1 MFCKWCGNSIQLTDK
16 KCPACGRETP
26 PMSDCGGLYNL
37 KHSNDGPTAPTKE
50 KVIVKEV
57 PHCAAVE
64 KMDAK
69 YVKERKAAKKHHAIT
84 MSCFIV
90 ILLAIVCSALLIL
103 CVSNQLGELK
113 EQIDNIQIEIPTY
126 PTEAP
131 LDKPNDEQVTDP
143 PEESTQYSFTINTT
157 VVNGDPKE
165 ISNTYDFC
173 NFSKS
178 VKVTTTTAISEN
190 GQTFTV
196 SYLLGEEASVDLN
209 LKYIQEE
216 TKPLTIGV
224 NCDTNLQFFNN
235 EDFSYEWQY
244 RSSIGNWTSV
254 EADII
259 TVDDENYRQI
269 ACITDWLKNITIMKQ
284 PIELRCIIRV
294 KNPSGDAM
302 QIIVDGISVAA
313 DGTIINNNQ

>member
-1 MFCKWCGNSIQLTDK
+1 MFCKWCGNGIQLTDK
-16 KCPACGRETP
+16 KCPNCGRETP
-26 PMSDCGGLYNL
+26 PMSDCGGFYNL
-37 KHSNDGPTAPTKE
+37 KHSNDGPTVPTKE
-50 KVIVKEV
+50 KVVVKEV

-103 CVSNQLGELK
+103 SVSNQLGELK
-113 EQIDNIQIEIPTY
+113 EQIGNIQIEISTY

-131 LDKPNDEQVTDP
+131 LDKPNDEQETDP

-173 NFSKS
+173 NFAKS
-178 VKVTTTTAISEN
+178 VKVTTTTAIGEN

-254 EADII
+254 DADII

-269 ACITDWLKNITIMKQ
+269 ACTTDWLKNITIMKQ

-294 KNPSGDAM
+294 KNPSGDSM

-313 DGTIINNNQ
+313 NGTIINNNQ

>member
-64 KMDAK
+64 KMEAK
-69 YVKERKAAKKHHAIT
+69 YAKERKAAKKHHAIT

-90 ILLAIVCSALLIL
+90 VLLAIVCSALLVL
-103 CVSNQLGELK
+103 SVNNQLEELK

-131 LDKPNDEQVTDP
+131 LDKPNEEQETDP

-157 VVNGDPKE
+157 VVNGETRE
-165 ISNTYDFC
+165 ISNTYDFGDYA
-173 NFSKS
+173 KS
-178 VKVTTTTAISEN
+178 AKVTTSAGEGEN
-190 GQTFTV
+190 RQVFTV
-196 SYLLGEEASVDLN
+196 SYTLNQEASVDIN
-209 LKYIQEE
+209 VTYVHENTE
-216 TKPLTIGV
+216 PLTIGV
-224 NCDTNLQFFNN
+224 MCETDLSFFNDQ
-235 EDFSYEWQY
+235 DFSYEWQY

-259 TVDDENYRQI
+259 TVDDENYRHI
-269 ACITDWLKNITIMKQ
+269 TCTTDWLRNITIMKQ

-294 KNPSGDAM
+294 QNASGDDM
-302 QIIVDGISVAA
+302 QIMVDGILIAA
-313 DGTIINNNQ
+313 DGTIINNHQ

>member
-1 MFCKWCGNSIQLTDK
+1 MFCKWCGKSIQLTDK
-16 KCPACGRETP
+16 KCPTCGRETP
-26 PMSDCGGLYNL
+26 PMSDCGGFYNL
-37 KHSNDGPTAPTKE
+37 KHSNDVPTAPTKE

-64 KMDAK
+64 KMEAK
-69 YVKERKAAKKHHAIT
+69 YVKERKAAKKHHTIT
-84 MSCFIV
+84 MFCFIV
-90 ILLAIVCSALLIL
+90 VLLAIVCSAILIL
-103 CVSNQLGELK
+103 NVNNQLGELK

-126 PTEAP
+126 PTEVP
-131 LDKPNDEQVTDP
+131 LHKPNDEQETDP

-157 VVNGDPKE
+157 VVNGDSKE
-165 ISNTYDFC
+165 ISNTYDFGDYA
-173 NFSKS
+173 KS
-178 VKVTTTTAISEN
+178 AKVTTSAAVGEN
-190 GQTFTV
+190 GQIFTV
-196 SYLLGEEASVDLN
+196 SYLLDEEASVDLN
-209 LKYIQEE
+209 LKYVQEE

-269 ACITDWLKNITIMKQ
+269 ACTTDWLKNITIMKQ
-284 PIELRCIIRV
+284 SIELRCIIRV
-294 KNPSGDAM
+294 KNPSGDSM

>member
-26 PMSDCGGLYNL
+26 PMSDCGGFYNL
-37 KHSNDGPTAPTKE
+37 KHSNSGTVAPATE

-57 PHCAAVE
+57 PHCGAME
-64 KMDAK
+64 KMDVK
-69 YVKERKAAKKHHAIT
+69 YAKERKAAKKHHAIT
-84 MSCFIV
+84 MFCLITV
-90 ILLAIVCSALLIL
+90 LLATVCSVLLVL
-103 CVSNQLGELK
+103 RVNNQMDELK

-126 PTEAP
+126 PSEDN
-131 LDKPNDEQVTDP
+131 LDKPNEEQETDP
-143 PEESTQYSFTINTT
+143 PEEATQNRFTIDTT
-157 VVNGDPKE
+157 VINGDLNE
-165 ISNTYDFC
+165 ISNTYDFG
-173 NFSKS
+173 NYTKS
-178 VKVTTTTAISEN
+178 VKVTTTTAANEN

-196 SYLLGEEASVDLN
+196 SYLLDEEASVDLN
-209 LKYIQEE
+209 LKYDLED

-224 NCDTNLQFFNN
+224 NCNTNLQFFNN

-259 TVDDENYRQI
+259 AVDDENYRQI
-269 ACITDWLKNITIMKQ
+269 ACTTDWLKNITIMKQ

-294 KNPSGDAM
+294 KNPSGDSM
-302 QIIVDGISVAA
+302 QIMVDGISVAA